1 MTINFLVFDS
11 VPDFKRHIEQTI
23 AETKTSMG
31 TQMRRIDEAKKRL
44 KNRASSTDTKKLD
57 IAGFRVLVNPTIE
70 HELKL
75 MEETFSSLQER
86 LELFEKSKE
95 LFPHLTNQSM
105 KVAVVL
111 EDGLPSAFMLD
122 LRKD

>member
-11 VPDFKRHIEQTI
+11 VPDLKKHIEQTI

-31 TQMRRIDEAKKRL
+31 TQMRRIDEAKKKL
-44 KNRASSTDTKKLD
+44 KNRATSPETKKLD

-95 LFPHLTNQSM
+95 LFPHLTNQNM

-111 EDGLPSAFMLD
+111 EDGLPSA
-122 LRKD
+122 

>member
-11 VPDFKRHIEQTI
+11 VPDFKKHIEQTI

-31 TQMRRIDEAKKRL
+31 TQMRRIDEAKKKL
-44 KNRASSTDTKKLD
+44 KNRAGSPETKKLD

-95 LFPHLTNQSM
+95 LFPHLTNQNM

>member
-1 MTINFLVFDS
+1 MAINFLVFDS
-11 VPDFKRHIEQTI
+11 VPDFKKHIEQTI

-31 TQMRRIDEAKKRL
+31 TQMRRIDEAKKKL
-44 KNRASSTDTKKLD
+44 KNRAGSPETKKLD

-70 HELKL
+70 HEMKL

-95 LFPHLTNQSM
+95 LFPHLTNQNM